1 VWQIRREVKEFARGH
16 PELTRSE
23 LVEVVEALW
32 SKPVHERCLAAVM
45 VLAAYSE
52 RLGPADLPLLERL
65 VRDSG
70 TWALVDGLAA
80 DVVGRILVRYPAA
93 AAELDRWAR
102 DPDFW
107 VRRAAL
113 LASLEP
119 LGAGAP
125 FERFAGYA
133 DDMLDEREFFVRKAI
148 GWVLREAGKSRPDE
162 VYEWLAAR
170 THRAS
175 GVTVRE
181 AVKHLREEQREALLA
196 AYKEKRPAD
205 RPRPR
210 GRRP

>member
-1 VWQIRREVKEFARGH
+1 
-16 PELTRSE
+16 
-23 LVEVVEALW
+23 
-32 SKPVHERCLAAVM
+32 
-45 VLAAYSE
+45 
-52 RLGPADLPLLERL
+52 
-65 VRDSG
+65 
-70 TWALVDGLAA
+70 
-80 DVVGRILVRYPAA
+80 
-93 AAELDRWAR
+93 
-102 DPDFW
+102 

-113 LASLEP
+113 LASFEP

-170 THRAS
+170 TQRAS

-205 RPRPR
+205 RPHPR

>member
-125 FERFAGYA
+125 FERFAGDA